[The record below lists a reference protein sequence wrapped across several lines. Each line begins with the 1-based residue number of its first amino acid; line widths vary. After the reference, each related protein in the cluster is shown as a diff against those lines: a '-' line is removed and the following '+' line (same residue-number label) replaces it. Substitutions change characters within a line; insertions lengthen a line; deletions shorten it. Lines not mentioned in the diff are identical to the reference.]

1 MSRDRGQS
9 FEAVPDAP
17 YLVLLASSPTESDT
31 FTMVGIDVQG
41 VLHRSSDGLTW
52 EAVGAVPLEPAAIS
66 VVSIGTSPEQFMRGM
81 LTMYP
86 DLQTQSAGLQV
97 NPWAT
102 LLAMCKFCTT
112 IL

>member
-41 VLHRSSDGLTW
+41 VLHRSTDGLTW

-66 VVSIGTSPEQFMRGM
+66 VGMTGAIIVADTTQVMHSVDGGTTWN
-81 LTMYP
+81 LIVA
-86 DLQTQSAGLQV
+86 L
-97 NPWAT
+97 
-102 LLAMCKFCTT
+102 
-112 IL
+112 